1 MKLNPV
7 KPRKALNKAWL
18 KTKPN
23 RNQIEFFKKNLL
35 QLLGHINETESEEF
49 HKNLVS
55 HFLKNTYYHDRFFIN
70 TKEREDLA
78 IYTGKNAGS
87 PVGVIIEAKKPSNRA
102 EMLSI
107 ENINTKALHELILYY
122 MRERISGNNLDLKHL
137 MATNIYE
144 WFIFDAADFEKWFV
158 KNKAFVNKFIDF
170 EEKRLSGTD
179 TDFFYKKIAA
189 PFVENLQEEINF
201 THFDLRDIEKSLL
214 SKNPEN
220 DTKLIPGFK
229 LFSPEHL
236 LKLLFA
242 NDSNSLDRGF
252 YNELLHIIGLEET
265 KEGNKK
271 IIGRKIEEKRHA
283 GSLVENAITILNYE
297 DCLSSVKR
305 SDYGA
310 TKEEQLFNVALELS
324 LTWINRI
331 LFLKLLEGQLVK
343 YHRNDRSYRFLNT
356 ERIPDYDA
364 LNKLFFQVL
373 AVRETERSEP
383 VKQRFGNIP
392 YLNSSLFEPNNL
404 EHKTIRISNLEDE
417 YVLPVLPATAL
428 TDRTGKKVKG
438 EKNTL
443 HYLFEFLDAYDFAS
457 EGSEE
462 IQEENKT
469 LINASVLGLIF
480 EKINGYKDGSF
491 FTPGFITMY
500 MARETVRQA
509 VMEKFN
515 SLNRDSGKRLNQDF
529 SDSGINRIREEKE
542 NRKYKSI
549 DDVYNAIGTDFTKAE
564 ANEIINSLKVCDPA
578 VGSGH
583 FLVSVLNEMIAMKS
597 DLKILTDRNGRTLR
611 DYHVEVAN
619 DELVITDDEGRLFEY
634 HPGNPEKQRVQE
646 ALFHEKQTL
655 IENCLFGVDINPNSV
670 KICRLRLWIELLKNA
685 YYKTTTPELVT
696 PSHLFSN
703 TNNDQVTSSHQLTG
717 TNHQLTEKT
726 LETLPNIDIN
736 IKTGNS
742 LISRYLLDSNLR
754 TALKNS
760 RHGVDGYRL
769 AVHTYR
775 NAKSKEQKHEML
787 RLIETIKNDFETE
800 IAAND
805 KRRVRLNKLKG
816 ELFAH
821 SNQQGLFELSATQK
835 KAFNKKT
842 EKLAADIKKL
852 ETELEEIASNKI
864 YENAFEWRFEFPEV
878 LNDDGDFTGFDIV
891 IGNPP
896 YIRQEVIKEQKSY
909 LKNGY
914 QNYTGA
920 SDLYVFFVERAFSI
934 LKKRGQFNFIMPN
947 KWMQAEYGKPLRKY
961 LLTKQIHQIV
971 DFGDLK
977 VFDEATTYPCII
989 WASED
994 SPKKKLNTVAV
1005 KTLNFEKGF
1014 ENYLR
1019 SNIQSISI
1027 EGINSGTWII
1037 SSMAEQTLISR
1048 LKTGFETLFNYV
1060 DGKSFRG
1067 ILTGLSETFII
1078 DEKTKNELIN
1088 KDPNSEKL
1096 LHPFVMG
1103 RDIKPYAIPEVK
1115 RYLIL
1120 IPKGFTIRKNLNPD
1134 DPYFLE
1140 EPMHRYGDMPP
1151 GEAWHWFSTN
1161 YPAIAG
1167 YLLPFKQKAEKR
1179 TDQGD
1184 FWWELRACD
1193 YYSEF
1198 GKPKI
1203 MYQVFQVKPCFIFD
1217 EKGLFCNN
1225 SIWIIP
1231 KNDIVLY
1238 AILSSKLGWWLI
1250 SKYCTAIQNGFQLI
1264 WKYFGQ
1270 IPIASANR
1278 NQSEKIEETV
1288 NQILSLKKE
1297 NPEADTTALEA
1308 ETDQL
1313 VYELYGLTEE
1323 EVKVVEGV

>member
-23 RNQIEFFKKNLL
+23 RREIETFRQNLQ
-35 QLLGHINETESEEF
+35 QLLGHISETKSEEF

-78 IYTGKNAGS
+78 IYTGKNAES
-87 PVGVIIEAKKPSNRA
+87 RVGVIIEAKKPSNKA
-102 EMLSI
+102 EMLSV

-122 MRERISGNNLDLKHL
+122 LRERVSGKNLELKHL
-137 MATNIYE
+137 VATNIYE
-144 WFIFDAADFEKWFV
+144 WFIFDAADFEKCFA
-158 KNKAFVNKFIDF
+158 KNKAFVNKFTDF

-179 TDFFYKKIAA
+179 TGFFYKNIAA
-189 PFVENLQEEINF
+189 PFVEKLEDEITF
-201 THFDLRDIEKSLL
+201 TYFDLRDIETSLR
-214 SKNPEN
+214 NQNFEN
-220 DTKLIPGFK
+220 DTKLIPAFK

-236 LKLLFA
+236 LKLPFA

-271 IIGRKIEEKRHA
+271 LIGRKAEGKRHP
-283 GSLVENAITILNYE
+283 GSLIENAITILNYE

-310 TKEEQLFNVALELS
+310 TREEQLFNVALELVI
-324 LTWINRI
+324 TWINRI

-343 YHRNDRSYRFLNT
+343 YHRNDKLYRFLNT
-356 ERIPDYDA
+356 ERIPDYDT

-373 AVRETERSEP
+373 AFRENERNEM
-383 VKQRFGNIP
+383 VKKRFGNIP
-392 YLNSSLFEPNNL
+392 YLNSSLFEPSDL

-417 YVLPVLPATAL
+417 YGLPVLPATVL

-500 MARETVRQA
+500 MARETVRRA
-509 VMEKFN
+509 VVEKFN
-515 SLNRDSGKRLNQDF
+515 DFDSGAGAETRFIASLHYDK
-529 SDSGINRIREEKE
+529 SK
-542 NRKYKSI
+542 KYRNI
-549 DDVYNAIGTDFTKAE
+549 DDVYNAIGTDFSKE
-564 ANEIINSLKVCDPA
+564 KANEIIDSLKVCDPA

-583 FLVSVLNEMIAMKS
+583 FLVSVLNEIIALKS

-685 YYKTTTPELVT
+685 YYKQPDTELAT
-696 PSHLFSN
+696 QSHLLSN
-703 TNNDQVTSSHQLTG
+703 ANSDQVTTSHQV
-717 TNHQLTEKT
+717 NWKT

-742 LISRYLLDSNLR
+742 LISRYPLDSNLKA
-754 TALKNS
+754 ALKNS

-775 NAKSKEQKHEML
+775 NAKNKEQKHEML

-800 IAAND
+800 IAASD
-805 KRRVRLNKLKG
+805 KRRIRLNKLKG

-821 SNQQGLFELSATQK
+821 SNQQGLFELNATQK
-835 KAFNKKT
+835 KDFNKKT

-852 ETELEEIASNKI
+852 ETELEEIVSNKV

-934 LKKRGQFNFIMPN
+934 LKKGGQFNFIMPN

-1014 ENYLR
+1014 ENYVR

-1037 SSMAEQTLISR
+1037 SSMAEQNLISR

-1067 ILTGLSETFII
+1067 ILTGLSEAFII
-1078 DEKTKNELIN
+1078 DEKTKNELIS
-1088 KDPNSEKL
+1088 KDPNSGKL
-1096 LHPFVMG
+1096 LRPFVMG
-1103 RDIKPYAIPEVK
+1103 RDIRPYAIPEVK

-1120 IPKGFTIRKNLNPD
+1120 IPKGFTIRKNLDPG

-1167 YLLPFKQKAEKR
+1167 YLLPFKEKAEKR

-1198 GKPKI
+1198 EKPKI

-1217 EKGLFCNN
+1217 DKGLFCNN

-1231 KNDIVLY
+1231 KDDIVLY

-1250 SKYCTAIQNGFQLI
+1250 SKYCTAIQNGYQLI

-1270 IPIASANR
+1270 IPIARANKS
-1278 NQSEKIEETV
+1278 QSEKIEKTV
-1288 NQILSLKKE
+1288 SQILSLKKE
-1297 NPEADTTALEA
+1297 NPEADTTTLEA
-1308 ETDQL
+1308 EIDRM

-1323 EVKVVEGV
+1323 EIAVVGGA

>member
-7 KPRKALNKAWL
+7 KLRKALNKAWL

-23 RNQIEFFKKNLL
+23 RSQIEVFKQNLS
-35 QLLGHINETESEEF
+35 QLLRHISETESEEF

-70 TKEREDLA
+70 TKERADLA
-78 IYTGKNAGS
+78 IYTGKNAAS
-87 PVGVIIEAKKPSNRA
+87 PVGVIIEAKKPSNKA
-102 EMLSI
+102 EMLSV
-107 ENINTKALHELILYY
+107 EKVNTKALHELILYY
-122 MRERISGNNLDLKHL
+122 MRERISGNNLELKHL

-144 WFIFDAADFEKWFV
+144 WFIFDATDFEKWFV
-158 KNKAFVNKFIDF
+158 KNKAFVNQFTDF
-170 EEKRLSGTD
+170 EEKRLSGAD
-179 TDFFYKKIAA
+179 TEFFYKNIAA
-189 PFVENLQEEINF
+189 PFVQSLQEEISF
-201 THFDLRDIEKSLL
+201 THFDLREIEKPLRDQ
-214 SKNPEN
+214 NPDN
-220 DTKLIPGFK
+220 DTRLIPFFK
-229 LFSPEHL
+229 IFSPEHL
-236 LKLLFA
+236 LKLPFA
-242 NDSNSLDRGF
+242 NDSNSLDRSF

-265 KEGNKK
+265 KEDSKK
-271 IIGRKIEEKRHA
+271 VIGRKAERKRNP
-283 GSLVENAITILNYE
+283 GSLIENAIAILNYE

-305 SDYGA
+305 SEYG
-310 TKEEQLFNVALELS
+310 TNKEEQLFNVALELS
-324 LTWINRI
+324 ITWINRI

-343 YHRNDRSYRFLNT
+343 YHRGNKTYQFLDSD
-356 ERIPDYDA
+356 RIPDYDA

-373 AVRETERSEP
+373 AVRETERSEA

-392 YLNSSLFEPNNL
+392 YLNSSLFEPNSL

-417 YVLPVLPATAL
+417 YTLPVLQATVL

-438 EKNTL
+438 KKNTL

-457 EGSEE
+457 EGAEE

-500 MARETVRQA
+500 MARETVRRA
-509 VMEKFN
+509 VVEKFN
-515 SLNRDSGKRLNQDF
+515 SLNRDS
-529 SDSGINRIREEKE
+529 SDLRITRIKEEEEKKE
-542 NRKYKSI
+542 NSKYKSI

-564 ANEIINSLKVCDPA
+564 ANEMINSLKVCDPA

-583 FLVSVLNEMIAMKS
+583 FLVSVLNEIIALKS

-685 YYKTTTPELVT
+685 YYKFCGSDAINGVSTTE
-696 PSHLFSN
+696 
-703 TNNDQVTSSHQLTG
+703 
-717 TNHQLTEKT
+717 

-742 LISRYLLDSNLR
+742 LISRYPLDSDLK

-769 AVHTYR
+769 AVQTYR
-775 NAKSKEQKHEML
+775 NAKNKEQKHEML

-800 IAAND
+800 IAAGD
-805 KRRVRLNKLKG
+805 KRQIRLNKLKG

-821 SNQQGLFELSATQK
+821 SNQQGLFELNATQK

-842 EKLAADIKKL
+842 EKLAAHIKKL
-852 ETELEEIASNKI
+852 ETELEEIAGNKI

-878 LNDDGDFTGFDIV
+878 LNDEGDFTGFDIV

-909 LKNGY
+909 LKTQY
-914 QNYTGA
+914 HNYTGA

-934 LKKRGQFNFIMPN
+934 LKDGGQFNFIMPN

-961 LLTKQIHQIV
+961 LLTKQIHKIV

-977 VFDEATTYPCII
+977 VFEEATTYPCII
-989 WASED
+989 WASENA
-994 SPKKKLNTVAV
+994 PRKKLNTVAV
-1005 KTLNFEKGF
+1005 KTLHFEKGF
-1014 ENYLR
+1014 ENYVR
-1019 SNIQSISI
+1019 SNIQSIHI

-1037 SSMAEQTLISR
+1037 SSMAEQNLISR
-1048 LKTGFETLFNYV
+1048 LKTDFDTLFNYI

-1067 ILTGLSETFII
+1067 ILTGLSEAFII
-1078 DEKTKNELIN
+1078 DEKTKNELIS
-1088 KDPNSEKL
+1088 KDPNSEIL
-1096 LHPFVMG
+1096 LRPFVMG
-1103 RDIKPYAIPEVK
+1103 RDIKPYAIPQVK

-1120 IPKGFTIRKNLNPD
+1120 IPKGFTIRKNLDPG

-1161 YPAIAG
+1161 YPAIAD

-1198 GKPKI
+1198 EKPKI
-1203 MYQVFQVKPCFIFD
+1203 MYQKFQVKPCFIFD
-1217 EKGLFCNN
+1217 ETGVYCND
-1225 SIWIIP
+1225 SMWIIP
-1231 KNDIVLY
+1231 TNDKVLLS
-1238 AILSSKLGWWLI
+1238 ILNSKMGWWLI
-1250 SKYCTAIQNGFQLI
+1250 SKYCTAIQNGYQLI

-1270 IPIASANR
+1270 IPVARANKS
-1278 NQSEKIEETV
+1278 QSEKFEKIV
-1288 NQILSLKKE
+1288 IQILALKKE

-1308 ETDQL
+1308 EIDQM
-1313 VYELYGLTEE
+1313 VYALYGLTEE
-1323 EVKVVEGV
+1323 EVKVVEGVS

>member
-23 RNQIEFFKKNLL
+23 RREIETFKQNLQ
-35 QLLGHINETESEEF
+35 QLLGHISETESEEF

-78 IYTGKNAGS
+78 IYTGKNAES
-87 PVGVIIEAKKPSNRA
+87 QVGVIIEAKKPLNKA
-102 EMLSI
+102 EMLSV
-107 ENINTKALHELILYY
+107 ENINAKALHELILYY
-122 MRERISGNNLDLKHL
+122 LRERVSGKNLELKHL
-137 MATNIYE
+137 VVTNIYE
-144 WFIFDAADFEKWFV
+144 WFIFDATDFEKWFA
-158 KNKAFVNKFIDF
+158 KNKSFVNKFSDF

-179 TDFFYKKIAA
+179 TGFFYKNIAA
-189 PFVENLQEEINF
+189 PFVKKLEEEITF
-201 THFDLRDIEKSLL
+201 TYFDLRDIENSLR
-214 SKNPEN
+214 NQNFEN
-220 DTKLIPGFK
+220 DTKLIPAFK

-236 LKLLFA
+236 LKLPFS

-265 KEGNKK
+265 KEGSKK
-271 IIGRKIEEKRHA
+271 LIGRKDAGKRHP
-283 GSLVENAITILNYE
+283 GSLIENTITILNYE
-297 DCLSSVKR
+297 DCLSSVNR
-305 SDYGA
+305 SDYG
-310 TKEEQLFNVALELS
+310 TNREEQLFNVALELTI
-324 LTWINRI
+324 TWINRI

-343 YHRNDRSYRFLNT
+343 YQRGDKSYRFLNT

-373 AVRETERSEP
+373 AVRENERNDM

-392 YLNSSLFEPNNL
+392 YLNSSLFEPNDL

-417 YVLPVLPATAL
+417 YVLPILPTTIL
-428 TDRTGKKVKG
+428 TGRTGKKLKG
-438 EKNTL
+438 DKNTL

-469 LINASVLGLIF
+469 IINASVLGLIF

-500 MARETVRQA
+500 MAREAVRRA
-509 VMEKFN
+509 VVKKFN
-515 SLNRDSGKRLNQDF
+515 ESLNRDSNDLR
-529 SDSGINRIREEKE
+529 ITRIREEKE
-542 NRKYKSI
+542 IRKYKSI
-549 DDVYNAIGTDFTKAE
+549 DDVYNAIGTDFSKKK
-564 ANEIINSLKVCDPA
+564 ANEIINSLKICDPA

-583 FLVSVLNEMIAMKS
+583 FLVSALNEIIALKS
-597 DLKILTDRNGRTLR
+597 DLKILTDRNGRILR

-619 DELVITDDEGRLFEY
+619 DELVITDEEGRLFEY
-634 HPGNPEKQRVQE
+634 HPGNTEKQRVQE
-646 ALFHEKQTL
+646 ALFHEKQIL

-685 YYKTTTPELVT
+685 YYKKDSDFKEL
-696 PSHLFSN
+696 
-703 TNNDQVTSSHQLTG
+703 
-717 TNHQLTEKT
+717 EI
-726 LETLPNIDIN
+726 LPNIDIN
-736 IKTGNS
+736 IKCGNS
-742 LISRYLLDSNLR
+742 LISQFSLKDIEEVEKRRKKERLP
-754 TALKNS
+754 TAKTFK
-760 RHGVDGYRL
+760 YRQITQKYKELVWMYKTANDRSIRNQATNEIKEIKEKFSQLSKPSDKDFL
-769 AVHTYR
+769 A
-775 NAKSKEQKHEML
+775 
-787 RLIETIKNDFETE
+787 IETKQKELASKQQNIFSSQNHAAWQKE
-800 IAAND
+800 ID
-805 KRRVRLNKLKG
+805 KVTNEIVLM
-816 ELFAH
+816 
-821 SNQQGLFELSATQK
+821 QK
-835 KAFNKKT
+835 QYE
-842 EKLAADIKKL
+842 EKIKKQ
-852 ETELEEIASNKI
+852 

-878 LNDDGDFTGFDIV
+878 LNDEGDFTGFDVV

-934 LKKRGQFNFIMPN
+934 LKKEGQFNFIMPN

-1014 ENYLR
+1014 ENYIR
-1019 SNIQSISI
+1019 SNIQSIPI

-1037 SSMAEQTLISR
+1037 SSMAEQNLISR
-1048 LKTGFETLFNYV
+1048 LKACFETLFNYV

-1067 ILTGLSETFII
+1067 ILTGLSEAFII
-1078 DEKTKNELIN
+1078 DEKTKNELIS
-1088 KDPNSEKL
+1088 KDPNSGKL
-1096 LHPFVMG
+1096 LRPFVMG
-1103 RDIKPYAIPEVK
+1103 RDIRPYAIPEVK

-1120 IPKGFTIRKNLNPD
+1120 IPKGFTIRKNLDPG

-1193 YYSEF
+1193 YYNEF
-1198 GKPKI
+1198 EKPKI

-1217 EKGLFCNN
+1217 DKGLFCNN

-1231 KNDIVLY
+1231 KNDILLY

-1270 IPIASANR
+1270 IPVARANR
-1278 NQSEKIEETV
+1278 NQSEKIEKTV
-1288 NQILSLKKE
+1288 SQILALKKE
-1297 NPEADTTALEA
+1297 NPEADTTTLEA
-1308 ETDQL
+1308 EIDRM

-1323 EVKVVEGV
+1323 EMKVVEGVLTGIFA